1 MTVLDRIKSLFES
14 KAAKKE
20 KQMDSVN
27 SRILDGI
34 EGLIGQREAELGLID
49 SEIGQRTDSLQPLYV
64 ERNRIQKLS
73 AGKVAKEMQKNI
85 DATYGGH
92 RVFTIGAIN
101 QAEFE
106 AYKAGMVL
114 PLDQEIALYEGEVLD
129 FRQKRAEVETGLIS
143 LSKSYQARSNRGS
156 VVRMLRQPTYN
167 FNSGAIGTSGNEIQD
182 RVAWLDVS
190 GVLGE
195 LENKAVGP
203 FEGDGETTLSNY
215 VASKTGSTFAK
226 YVANTLDPTYF
237 TAMKRGKLS
246 PEMREQMKGDIYML
260 AKQL

>member
-1 MTVLDRIKSLFES
+1 MTVLDTIKSWFES

-27 SRILDGI
+27 SRILSGI
-34 EGLIGQREAELGLID
+34 EGLISQKGAELDVID
-49 SEIGQRTDSLQPLYV
+49 SEIEQRTDSLDSLYA
-64 ERNRIQKLS
+64 ERSRIQKLS
-73 AGKVAKEMQKNI
+73 AGKVAKEMQRNL

-92 RVFTIGAIN
+92 RVFTVGAIN

-106 AYKAGMVL
+106 AYKADMVL
-114 PLDQEIALYEGEVLD
+114 PLEQEIALYEGEVAT
-129 FRQKRAEVETGLIS
+129 FRQRKAEVETGLNS

-156 VVRMLRQPTYN
+156 VVQLLKQPSHQYN
-167 FNSGAIGTSGNEIQD
+167 REGIGTSGNEIQD
-182 RVAWLDVS
+182 RVAWLNVS
-190 GVLGE
+190 GVLSE
-195 LENKAVGP
+195 LENMTVGP

-215 VASKTGSTFAK
+215 ITLKTGTTFAR
-226 YVANTLDPTYF
+226 YAANTLDGSYF
-237 TAMKRGKLS
+237 TAMKTGKLS